1 MHWTIIVL
9 VYMIK
14 RGILRYPASHL
25 SIVKFLLL
33 SRRSFFENLKIIR
46 YEKRNMKCAKHK
58 NFKSFSLSSDSFN
71 LMKY

>member
-46 YEKRNMKCAKHK
+46 YEKRNMKCAKYMRRT
-58 NFKSFSLSSDSFN
+58 LSCFLCYQIHSI
-71 LMKY
+71 

>member
-46 YEKRNMKCAKHK
+46 YEKRNMKCAKHMRRT
-58 NFKSFSLSSDSFN
+58 LSRFLCHQIHSI
-71 LMKY
+71 